1 MTASQ
6 MHKVDGYIE
15 FSYEELSDVTNNFSM
30 EHKIGQGGFGSVY
43 AGLIGEKA
51 AIKKMDT
58 KSSQEFL
65 AELKALTHVHRSN
78 LVGDLRFFRD
88 KANLELIVSVS

>member
-1 MTASQ
+1 MLVIDNFPS
-6 MHKVDGYIE
+6 
-15 FSYEELSDVTNNFSM
+15 LSCV
-30 EHKIGQGGFGSVY
+30 Q
-43 AGLIGEKA
+43 KA

-65 AELKALTHVHRSN
+65 AELKVLTHVHRSN

-88 KANLELIVSVS
+88 KANLELICLCILIV